1 MAHGVLYEPA
11 ALEGFVAEDPENGER
26 WASRPRGSQASWDLR
41 TRHEHRGVCY
51 TFSTTLNVGGGIVAG
66 PASRRGFLA
75 GALALP
81 ALFLGARMVSA
92 ASRTVRLS
100 RPGPDGR
107 STTRCAACGGIDHRM
122 LDRAC
127 PAAPEVI

>member
-1 MAHGVLYEPA
+1 M
-11 ALEGFVAEDPENGER
+11 
-26 WASRPRGSQASWDLR
+26 
-41 TRHEHRGVCY
+41 
-51 TFSTTLNVGGGIVAG
+51 AG

-75 GALALP
+75 GVLALP
-81 ALFLGARMVSA
+81 ALFLGARMVST

-107 STTRCAACGGIDHRM
+107 STTRCAACGGTDHRM
-122 LDRAC
+122 LDRSC